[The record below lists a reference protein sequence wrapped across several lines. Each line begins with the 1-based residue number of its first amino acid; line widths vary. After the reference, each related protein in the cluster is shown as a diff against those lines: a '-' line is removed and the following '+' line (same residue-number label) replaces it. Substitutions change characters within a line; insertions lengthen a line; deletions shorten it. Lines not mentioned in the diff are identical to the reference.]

1 LLATND
7 LGLLSETNKF
17 FSNNFEMED
26 MGETYYVIRIE
37 IFRDRSQ
44 GLLGLSQKTYNNKV
58 LESF

>member
-1 LLATND
+1 
-7 LGLLSETNKF
+7 
-17 FSNNFEMED
+17 MED

-58 LESF
+58 LESFWMDKYSTSLIPI